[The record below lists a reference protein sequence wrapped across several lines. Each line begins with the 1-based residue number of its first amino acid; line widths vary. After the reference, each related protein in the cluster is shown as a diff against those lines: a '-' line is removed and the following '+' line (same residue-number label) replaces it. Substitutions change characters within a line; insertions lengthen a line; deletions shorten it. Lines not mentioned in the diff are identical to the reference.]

1 MKTHAKQAS
10 ELKLLEAKN
19 QALILELAHL
29 RRIRYSVKSEALSQ
43 PQLSLFEEDWQADI
57 SAIEAEIEQ
66 LPLPVPQKK
75 RARAGRQPLPD
86 HLPRIEHRYEPQSCQ
101 CKQCG
106 SELVKIG
113 EDVTEQLDVKPA
125 EFFVHRHIP
134 LRRQR
139 ILVN

>member
-1 MKTHAKQAS
+1 MKTHAKQAN

-29 RRIRYSVKSEALSQ
+29 RRIRYGVKSEALSQ

-75 RARAGRQPLPD
+75 RARVGRRAPASAGSPAT
-86 HLPRIEHRYEPQSCQ
+86 HRTS
-101 CKQCG
+101 
-106 SELVKIG
+106 L
-113 EDVTEQLDVKPA
+113 
-125 EFFVHRHIP
+125 
-134 LRRQR
+134 
-139 ILVN
+139 